1 MSQLGDLGELSFKM
15 FKLGEVSLGIL
26 KLGELDIL
34 RFGMVK
40 LVEKKWS
47 SLGIL
52 MLV

>member
-1 MSQLGDLGELSFKM
+1 MGDLGELSFKM

-40 LVEKKWS
+40 LVEKK
-47 SLGIL
+47 
-52 MLV
+52 

>member
-1 MSQLGDLGELSFKM
+1 MSQLGDLGELSFM
-15 FKLGEVSLGIL
+15 FKLGDVSLGIL

-47 SLGIL
+47 SLEIL
-52 MLV
+52 MLD